1 MSDKSKN
8 FLLSQGI
15 DIIANSR
22 LQKVPLFDY
31 IKYCK
36 YLRFNKFNEYANL
49 STNSVK
55 EDDYFLIEQEF
66 FKLFVSKCSAINYLN
81 LNLTERYYQISHD
94 GLTLCQFPGAMNCFL
109 ELTEFHC
116 DSNLDSSIFY
126 GSQKFVNSFKKLTLT
141 NYMIIPD

>member
-1 MSDKSKN
+1 MWLNFLSDESKK

-49 STNSVK
+49 VTNSVK
-55 EDDYFLIEQEF
+55 EDNYF
-66 FKLFVSKCSAINYLN
+66 
-81 LNLTERYYQISHD
+81 
-94 GLTLCQFPGAMNCFL
+94 
-109 ELTEFHC
+109 
-116 DSNLDSSIFY
+116 
-126 GSQKFVNSFKKLTLT
+126 
-141 NYMIIPD
+141 